1 MVDGRWSVVG
11 QPDGWTIAA
20 NHSGTAI
27 RNMCSWVAWV
37 VWCFRW
43 KCRQFEPKRRRSNA
57 GIKCCRVKN
66 CWLDFNCHWPLGTE
80 KQWTCRR
87 NSSHKQK
94 APCNAR
100 WLWEIPPDQRRTP
113 FEGGYVYICCVWKS
127 KAASGSSS
135 YYHKICR
142 DNACATRNPMQI
154 RFSGLADT
162 FTDTDTTERYCP
174 VRPCSGWP
182 VHLGAPHE
190 RVVKHQVFGG

>member
-1 MVDGRWSVVG
+1 MLEWSVA
-11 QPDGWTIAA
+11 GWRIAGLILIA
-20 NHSGTAI
+20 TDHWAL
-27 RNMCSWVAWV
+27 
-37 VWCFRW
+37 
-43 KCRQFEPKRRRSNA
+43 RSNELA
-57 GIKCCRVKN
+57 AVIRATNRKPLVMQDGCGKFHRTSEEHHSRVDM
-66 CWLDFNCHWPLGTE
+66 CT
-80 KQWTCRR
+80 
-87 NSSHKQK
+87 
-94 APCNAR
+94 
-100 WLWEIPPDQRRTP
+100 
-113 FEGGYVYICCVWKS
+113 YICCVWKS